1 MLRKPQV
8 VSLDRDVQIFL
19 SVVGQSIPVDIPID
33 LVGEVPINTEV
44 PIDAQIPV
52 QMAFPVRVPREEM
65 GLNALLADL
74 QEAFQ
79 LLGGDG

>member
-1 MLRKPQV
+1 
-8 VSLDRDVQIFL
+8 LDRLFAYYGDVQIFL

-52 QMAFPVRVPREEM
+52 QMAFPVKSAP
-65 GLNALLADL
+65 
-74 QEAFQ
+74 
-79 LLGGDG
+79 GGDGA